1 MVHASVLAA
10 TIAQE
15 KPSQQ
20 AALEAAIEQFRA
32 RTGVDRIF
40 LRPIKRLQDRWWA
53 VPQPNRT
60 PVCLDRRQFDRRE
73 PPNGTQHDTQQI
85 WRFQRQSAMLMA
97 PRLEVIPMPRHKTYV
112 PHGVIPAVLLPFDA
126 DLAIDEA
133 GFRKHLRDVAAT
145 PGITAITVNAH
156 STEVA
161 SCSFEEQRRVLAI
174 AEDEIGDRLPL
185 VNGVWA
191 DGSIEAA
198 RIARMAAEG
207 GASALLIF
215 PPAPFTLGQSP
226 EMALAHVKR
235 IADATD
241 LPLVVFQ
248 YPLATGQGY
257 PRDTLLK
264 MVDEVAS
271 IRAIK
276 DWAGNVPQHE
286 MHIRTLQSLP
296 RPVNVLTTHSAWLL
310 SSLVLGCNGL
320 LSGSGSVIPDLQA
333 QLFHAVKAN
342 DLAEARRLN
351 DRIYPLARVFYADPW
366 ADMHNR
372 MKEALVLLGRLPRA
386 VVRPP
391 LVKLSEVE
399 IDRIRAA
406 LVEAGLLGSKARR
419 DAA

>member
-1 MVHASVLAA
+1 
-10 TIAQE
+10 
-15 KPSQQ
+15 
-20 AALEAAIEQFRA
+20 
-32 RTGVDRIF
+32 
-40 LRPIKRLQDRWWA
+40 
-53 VPQPNRT
+53 
-60 PVCLDRRQFDRRE
+60 
-73 PPNGTQHDTQQI
+73 
-85 WRFQRQSAMLMA
+85 
-97 PRLEVIPMPRHKTYV
+97 MPRHANYV
-112 PHGVIPAVLLPFDA
+112 PHGVIPAVLLPFND
-126 DLAIDEA
+126 DLSIDEKS
-133 GFRKHLRDVAAT
+133 FRSHLRDVAAT
-145 PGITAITVNAH
+145 KGISAITINAH

-161 SCSFEEQRRVLAI
+161 SCTFDEQRRVLEI
-174 AEDEIGDRLPL
+174 AQDEIGAKLPI

-191 DGSIEAA
+191 DGSLEAA

-207 GASALLIF
+207 GASALLVF
-215 PPAPFTLGQSP
+215 PPAPFTLNQSAD
-226 EMALAHVKR
+226 MAVAHFKR
-235 IADATD
+235 IAEATD
-241 LPLVVFQ
+241 LPIIAFQ

-264 MVDEVAS
+264 MVEQVPA

-286 MHIRTLQSLP
+286 MHIRTLQTLS
-296 RPVNVLTTHSAWLL
+296 RPVNVLTTHSAWLF

-333 QLFHAVKAN
+333 ALFRAVQDN
-342 DLAEARRLN
+342 DLAEAKRLN

-391 LVKLSEVE
+391 LVKLSRAE

-406 LVEAGLLGSKARR
+406 LVEAGLIGAKASR